1 MSVTSSDGDY
11 FGHTECASVEPQ
23 GPTELHAG
31 VPTAVAVAA
40 CEPGISVAKLAQAH
54 GLNPNMVF
62 KWRRQLRAGLFE
74 GVAHS
79 TAVLLPVALPDAP
92 TGETS
97 ELASPA
103 LQPVEP
109 YRESVSAAS
118 GIEIELNGA
127 RVRVTGMVDPVQLR
141 LMLRCLMP
149 A

>member
-1 MSVTSSDGDY
+1 MDTRNARPSTRKGRPNY
-11 FGHTECASVEPQ
+11 TPEYRRQ
-23 GPTELHAG
+23 
-31 VPTAVAVAA
+31 VAVAA
-40 CEPGISVAKLAQAH
+40 SEPGISVAKLAQAH

-62 KWRRQLRAGLFE
+62 KWRRQLRAGLFD

-92 TGETS
+92 TDEKTAPTS
-97 ELASPA
+97 LA

-109 YRESVSAAS
+109 HRESVQTAS

-127 RVRVTGMVDPVQLR
+127 RVRVTGMVDQVQLR
-141 LMLRCLMP
+141 LVLRCLMP